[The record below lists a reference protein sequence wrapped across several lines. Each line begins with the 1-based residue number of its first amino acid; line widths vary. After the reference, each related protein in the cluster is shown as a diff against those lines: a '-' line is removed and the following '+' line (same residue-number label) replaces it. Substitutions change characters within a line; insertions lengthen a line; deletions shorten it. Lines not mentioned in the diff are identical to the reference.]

1 MDMQGEKFEECWKF
15 DEFDGMCE
23 GVGSDM
29 IVVKNESDFVK
40 VEEEQDVKPSIAER
54 RAVKTGFDA
63 HKIDEVRFRGVA
75 SPVCSPSG
83 RSGYLTIPAG
93 ISPTALL
100 DSPVMLPNS
109 QAAHSSPTTGTY
121 QSPSFNNESMM
132 QSAAGAA
139 DKDGDCDVS
148 SSLSFKLAGLPCIS
162 ELADK
167 PPLDFK
173 CPAKY
178 LRETATDSCTT
189 GSTAYAVNLSED
201 IFNVK
206 STALKRSRRA
216 NSESDQMSLF
226 SETANGVDTEVS
238 RLLEGQQR
246 EAYPPLETLRT
257 SEDGYNWRK
266 YGQKQVKGS
275 EYPRSYYKCTQQNCQ
290 VKKKVERSLDGQIT
304 EIIYKGAHNHP
315 KPQPS
320 RRAILGCQ
328 FSPSETS
335 AGIESTAHSIN
346 VEGGAV
352 WRNFQL
358 GFKDAKPDG
367 RPDGLERT
375 SSTSVLTEI
384 SDIFSHTRGKSMGA
398 FESSGTPELSSTFAS
413 QDGDDEDGA
422 TQGSV
427 SLDEDAEDGESES
440 KRRRK
445 DSCIIETNLSSRTTR
460 EPRIVVQIES
470 EIDVLD
476 DGYRWRKYGQKVVK
490 GNPNPRSYYKCTSAG
505 CPVRKHVERAS
516 NNLKSVITTY
526 EGKHTHE
533 VPAARNSSQGNSVTA
548 SLPSDHASNSQ
559 PTVSLSRT
567 ANAPKPEPPVPDIAL
582 HFERNPAARNNYM
595 RPYVV
600 GNLGADMKFGAPS
613 LYQVKL
619 PPLPNSMSYG
629 SYLMNPDHTDGPAAC
644 SVSSVLPGYP
654 FSLPMTIP
662 GSANINQS
670 GVDYN
675 TNGKP
680 MDSVHPFLDGH
691 LSQNDFKLVEPKV
704 EKDDNLYGSSL
715 PISDQANPASSS
727 MFHQINGKFP
737 S

>member
-1 MDMQGEKFEECWKF
+1 
-15 DEFDGMCE
+15 
-23 GVGSDM
+23 
-29 IVVKNESDFVK
+29 
-40 VEEEQDVKPSIAER
+40 
-54 RAVKTGFDA
+54 
-63 HKIDEVRFRGVA
+63 
-75 SPVCSPSG
+75 
-83 RSGYLTIPAG
+83 
-93 ISPTALL
+93 
-100 DSPVMLPNS
+100 
-109 QAAHSSPTTGTY
+109 
-121 QSPSFNNESMM
+121 M

-139 DKDGDCDVS
+139 YKDGDCHVS
-148 SSLSFKLAGLPCIS
+148 SSLSFKLAGLPTGV
-162 ELADK
+162 
-167 PPLDFK
+167 DFK

-178 LRETATDSCTT
+178 LRETATDNCAT

-201 IFNVK
+201 KIFNVK
-206 STALKRSRRA
+206 STALKRSRHTKT
-216 NSESDQMSLF
+216 ESDQMSLF

-238 RLLEGQQR
+238 RLLEGQQK

-335 AGIESTAHSIN
+335 GIESTAHGIN

-358 GFKDAKPDG
+358 GFKDTKVGPDG

-384 SDIFSHTRGKSMGA
+384 SDILSNTRGKSMGA

-413 QDGDDEDGA
+413 HDGDDEDGA

-516 NNLKSVITTY
+516 HSLKSVITTY

-533 VPAARNSSQGNSVTA
+533 VPAARNSSQANSVTS
-548 SLPSDHASNSQ
+548 SLPPDHVSNSQ

-582 HFERNPAARNNYM
+582 HFERNPASHNNFM

-619 PPLPNSMSYG
+619 PPLPNSMSFG
-629 SYLMNPDHTDGPAAC
+629 SFLMNPDRTDAPAAC

-670 GVDYN
+670 GVDLSS
-675 TNGKP
+675 NGKP
-680 MDSVHPFLDGH
+680 MDSVHPFLGGQ
-691 LSQNDFKLVEPKV
+691 LNQNDLKFVEPKV
-704 EKDDNLYGSSL
+704 EKDDNIYGSSL
-715 PISDQANPASSS
+715 PISDQANSASSS

>member
-1 MDMQGEKFEECWKF
+1 MEIDMHGDKFDECWKF
-15 DEFDGMCE
+15 DEFSGMCE
-23 GVGSDM
+23 GMSDE
-29 IVVKNESDFVK
+29 IVVVKNESGVK
-40 VEEEQDVKPSIAER
+40 VEEVNEEDEAKPIMGSIAER
-54 RAVKTGFDA
+54 RAGFDA
-63 HKIDEVRFRGVA
+63 PKIDVVRFRGVG
-75 SPVCSPSG
+75 SPVSSPSG
-83 RSGYLTIPAG
+83 RSPYLTIPAG

-100 DSPVMLPNS
+100 DSPVMLLNS

-121 QSPSFNNESMM
+121 QSPSFNHESMM

-139 DKDGDCDVS
+139 DTDGDCDVS
-148 SSLSFKLAGLPCIS
+148 SSLSYKLAGLPCVS

-167 PPLDFK
+167 VNFI
-173 CPAKY
+173 
-178 LRETATDSCTT
+178 ETATDNCAT

-201 IFNVK
+201 TIFNVR
-206 STALKRSRRA
+206 STALKRSRHT
-216 NSESDQMSLF
+216 NTESDQMSLF
-226 SETANGVDTEVS
+226 SETSNGVDTEVS
-238 RLLEGQQR
+238 RLLEGQQK

-335 AGIESTAHSIN
+335 GIESTASGIN

-358 GFKDAKPDG
+358 GFKDTKVG
-367 RPDGLERT
+367 TDGLERT

-384 SDIFSHTRGKSMGA
+384 SDILSNTRGKSMGA

-413 QDGDDEDGA
+413 HDGDDEDGA

-427 SLDEDAEDGESES
+427 SLEEDAEDGESES

-516 NNLKSVITTY
+516 HNLKSVITTY

-533 VPAARNSSQGNSVTA
+533 VPAARNSSQANSVAA
-548 SLPSDHASNSQ
+548 SLPLDHVSNSQ

-567 ANAPKPEPPVPDIAL
+567 TNAPKPEPPVPDIAL
-582 HFERNPAARNNYM
+582 HFERNPAARNNFM

-600 GNLGADMKFGAPS
+600 GNLGTDMKFGAPS

-619 PPLPNSMSYG
+619 PPLPNSMSFG
-629 SYLMNPDHTDGPAAC
+629 SYLMNPDHTDPPAAC
-644 SVSSVLPGYP
+644 SVSSVLPGYS

-662 GSANINQS
+662 GSGNINQS
-670 GVDYN
+670 GVDLSC
-675 TNGKP
+675 NGKS
-680 MDSVHPFLDGH
+680 MDSVHPFLDGQLH
-691 LSQNDFKLVEPKV
+691 QNDLKFVEPKV

-715 PISDQANPASSS
+715 PISDQANSASSS